1 MNIQDAKN
9 IKNKKVAIIGAGI
22 GGIAAAIRLAN
33 QGHDVEV
40 FEANSYAGGKLSQFQ
55 QGEYRFDAGPSLFTM
70 PHFVDELFELSGK
83 NPKDYFEYIRLPEVC
98 RYFWED
104 GTRLNVSADIETFAN
119 DAEKNLGEPAEKIRN
134 FLKDSALK
142 YEILSG
148 LFLEDSLH
156 KLSTWTSRKAFR
168 GYLNLPKLGIFGTMN
183 DANEQYFSTK
193 KAVQLFNRY
202 ATYNGSDPYQT
213 PATLN
218 IIPHLEYNIG
228 AFFPKNGMNGITQSL
243 VKLAEDLGVKFHFNS
258 KAKEILIEDKKIKG
272 IKVQDFRLGVENTSY
287 LIHHTS
293 AVVSNMDVTPTYR
306 KLLPH
311 AKHPDKILNQ
321 AKSGSGLIFYWG
333 IKREFKELGLHNIF
347 FSDDYKTEFEH
358 QFEKK
363 TIYHDPTIYL
373 NITSKYKQDDA
384 PEGCENWFIL
394 LNAPAN
400 EGQDW
405 DKIIAEARQNVIDK
419 LSRNLGI
426 NVADLIE
433 NESILDPRSIEMRTS
448 SAQGALYGNSSNN
461 KFAAFMRHANF
472 SSEIKNLYFVG
483 GSVHPGGGIPL
494 ALSSAKIVAEM
505 IENSK

>member
-1 MNIQDAKN
+1 MKI
-9 IKNKKVAIIGAGI
+9 AIIGAGI
-22 GGIAAAIRLAN
+22 GGIATAIRLAN
-33 QGHDVEV
+33 KGHEVEV
-40 FEANSYAGGKLSQFQ
+40 FEANNYAGGKLSEFQ

-70 PHFVDELFELSGK
+70 PQFVTELFELSGR
-83 NPKDYFEYIRLPEVC
+83 NLDEYFQYIKLPEVC
-98 RYFWED
+98 RYFWDD
-104 GTRLNVSADIETFAN
+104 GTRLNVSADINEFAK
-119 DAEKNLGEPAEKIRN
+119 DAEKYLGEPAENIIQ
-134 FLKDSALK
+134 FLKEAAFK

-156 KLSTWTSRKAFR
+156 KLSTWTSKKAFK

-183 DANEQYFSTK
+183 KANESFFKHPKT
-193 KAVQLFNRY
+193 VQLFNRY

-218 IIPHLEYNIG
+218 IIPHLEYNVG
-228 AFFPKNGMNGITQSL
+228 AFFPKDGMFGITQSL
-243 VKLAEDLGVKFHFNS
+243 VNLAKDLGVKFHFRAKVEEISPPTPDGGAKTFSIYLEQAKNS
-258 KAKEILIEDKKIKG
+258 PIG
-272 IKVQDFRLGVENTSY
+272 GWG
-287 LIHHTS
+287 

-306 KLLPH
+306 KLLPK

-333 IKREFKELGLHNIF
+333 IKKEFKELGLHNIF
-347 FSDDYKTEFEH
+347 FSNDYKTEFEY
-358 QFEKK
+358 QFQKK

-373 NITSKYKQDDA
+373 NITSKYKKDDA

-419 LSRNLGI
+419 LSRNLGV

-433 NESILDPRSIEMRTS
+433 NESILDPRSIELRTS

-461 KFAAFMRHANF
+461 KFAAFLRHANF
-472 SSEIKNLYFVG
+472 SSDIKNLYFVG

-494 ALSSAKIVAEM
+494 ALSSAKIVADM
-505 IENSK
+505 IK